1 MPLQIRRGTNADRTG
16 ITPAQGEPLY
26 TTDTK
31 QLYVGDGTTAGG
43 IGVAPAVHTHAIADV
58 TNLQTS
64 LDGKAASSHTHAAA
78 DITSGVLGVAR
89 LGTGT
94 ADNTTFL
101 RGDGT
106 WAVPAG
112 GGGGSD
118 GTVPL
123 ITQSYTSTEGFGL
136 GGWSAFTRNGAFV
149 RNPIAGNR
157 SYAATSTRSG
167 FLELGVQNIAGSP
180 RPLAMLGGH
189 GSTIGNSSVF
199 ATPLTS
205 KLTASVRLPLIPTTS
220 EYFQVG
226 VGFNNK
232 QELFWDDGGEMG
244 PGDLDYGVYF
254 FAAAGA
260 GTQYWTI
267 LFRGWGAGAAADYAS
282 TFTFTT
288 DVPVNAAW
296 RKFEIETSTV
306 SGNVQ
311 YVCKIDGVTK
321 LTADSAWL
329 AQSPRLVDMT
339 QNLMHTPMV
348 AIQSQTTTTNSY
360 RYVLVDH
367 LSLLTTVVR

>member
-1 MPLQIRRGTNADRTG
+1 MPLQIRRGIESERTS
-16 ITPAQGEPLY
+16 ILPAQGEPIY

-31 QLYVGDGTTAGG
+31 KLYIGDGVISGG
-43 IGVAPAVHTHAIADV
+43 IE
-58 TNLQTS
+58 L
-64 LDGKAASSHTHAAA
+64 
-78 DITSGVLGVAR
+78 
-89 LGTGT
+89 
-94 ADNTTFL
+94 
-101 RGDGT
+101 
-106 WAVPAG
+106 G
-112 GGGGSD
+112 GG
-118 GTVPL
+118 VPL

-136 GGWSAFTRNGAFV
+136 GGWSTFTRNGAFV
-149 RNPIAGNR
+149 RNPVAGNR

-189 GSTIGNSSVF
+189 GSTVGNSSVF

-205 KLTASVRLPLIPTTS
+205 KLTASVRLPLFPTTS
-220 EYFQVG
+220 ENFQVG
-226 VGFNNK
+226 IGFNNK
-232 QELFWDDGGEMG
+232 QELFWDDGGELG

-254 FAAAGA
+254 FTAAGA
-260 GTQYWTI
+260 GTQYWSI
-267 LFRGWGAGAAADYAS
+267 LFRGWGVGAASDYAN
-282 TFTFTT
+282 TFSFTT

-321 LTADSAWL
+321 LAADSAWL

-339 QNLMHTPMV
+339 QNLMQTPMV